1 MSEVCKCTVKKLMQ
15 SSTWRS
21 GPEVRCTSHP
31 LASLLVENGG
41 VPLEDTRSF
50 SSE

>member
-1 MSEVCKCTVKKLMQ
+1 MSEVCKCTVKKFMR

-31 LASLLVENGG
+31 SATLLVENGG
-41 VPLEDTRSF
+41 VPLEDTIGF